1 MTNSSTPSASG
12 ERSVLNS
19 APVATDDAYS
29 TDEDKALSVDATGV
43 LTNDTDRN
51 SGDTLSAVLVS
62 GPSHV
67 ASFALNA
74 DGSFS
79 YTPAANYN
87 GTDSFTYKAKDPS
100 GAESN
105 TAKVT
110 LTVNEVNDAP
120 RVEVAAATACG
131 TNDRCGTITLSVADV
146 DHAVADLTLAA
157 GNSSNTALVPTS
169 NLVFSGTGASRTLTA
184 PAFSGKTG
192 TATLTVTVSD
202 GTDTST
208 VALTLKAGGNSNDT
222 LAGTSPTNTL
232 SGTDILLGQNGDD
245 TLRGMGGKD
254 LLCGGRGNDRLS
266 GGAGADRFEG
276 GPGTDRATDF
286 TPSQGDT
293 KDATIP

>member
-1 MTNSSTPSASG
+1 
-12 ERSVLNS
+12 
-19 APVATDDAYS
+19 
-29 TDEDKALSVDATGV
+29 V

-131 TNDRCGTITLSVADV
+131 TNDRSGTITLSVADV
-146 DHAVADLTLAA
+146 DHAV
-157 GNSSNTALVPTS
+157 
-169 NLVFSGTGASRTLTA
+169 
-184 PAFSGKTG
+184 
-192 TATLTVTVSD
+192 TVSD
-202 GTDTST
+202 GTDTGT

-286 TPSQGDT
+286 TPSQGDI
-293 KDATIP
+293 KDETIP